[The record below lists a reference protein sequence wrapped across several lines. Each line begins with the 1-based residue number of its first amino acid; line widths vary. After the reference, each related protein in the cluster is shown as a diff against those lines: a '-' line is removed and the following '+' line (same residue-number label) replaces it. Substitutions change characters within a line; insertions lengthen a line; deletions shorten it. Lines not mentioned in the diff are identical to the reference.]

1 MVDRLRRLLIVNADD
16 YGLTPR
22 VSEAILS
29 AHRDGIVT
37 STSVLALAPGF
48 ERTVSWLLDEP
59 GLGTGAHLAAVG
71 EDPPLLSAAEIPTL
85 VDDRGGLPSSWR
97 VLLPKVAAGRI
108 DPADLRREFGAQLE
122 RIAAAGLTVDHL
134 DTHQNVHLW
143 PSIRDVV
150 LDLGETHGV
159 RVIRVTRSTAGG
171 VVGVTVRRLAARL
184 ERLCGERGWV
194 FAAASTGLDE
204 AGGLDLAAMAGALG
218 RLAATGAPSAE
229 LATHPGLRDDP
240 DLARYR
246 WGYTWGEEYDAL
258 RSPAVRALVDELGFT
273 LGTFGELARRS
284 GPAPGGPPDR
294 PVTS

>member
-1 MVDRLRRLLIVNADD
+1 
-16 YGLTPR
+16 
-22 VSEAILS
+22 
-29 AHRDGIVT
+29 
-37 STSVLALAPGF
+37 VLALAPGF
-48 ERTVSWLLDEP
+48 ERTVSWLLDAP
-59 GLGTGAHLAAVG
+59 ALGTGAHLAAVG

-85 VDDRGGLPSSWR
+85 VDERGRLPSSWR

-108 DPADLRREFGAQLE
+108 DPSDLRREFGAQIE

-150 LDLGETHGV
+150 LDLGEAHGV
-159 RVIRVTRSTAGG
+159 RAIRVTRSTSSG
-171 VVGVTVRRLAARL
+171 VVGMTVRRLATSL
-184 ERLCGERGWV
+184 ERLCAARGWV

-204 AGGLDLAAMAGALG
+204 AGGLDLAGMASALS

-240 DLARYR
+240 DLERYR

-258 RSPAVRALVDELGFT
+258 RSPAVQALVGELGFT
-273 LGTFGELARRS
+273 LGTFGDLARRS
-284 GPAPGGPPDR
+284 RPASGGPPDP
-294 PVTS
+294 PVGP